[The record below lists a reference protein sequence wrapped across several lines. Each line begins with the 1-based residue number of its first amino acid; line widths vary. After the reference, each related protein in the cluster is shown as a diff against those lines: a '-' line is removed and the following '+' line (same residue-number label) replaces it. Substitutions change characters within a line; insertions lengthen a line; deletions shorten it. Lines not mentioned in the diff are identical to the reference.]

1 MTETSSTIEV
11 FLDFLPNQPKN
22 DQSREQFVSMLRLRL
37 EERLQASVE
46 RIWDLP
52 SIILKRPQSEYVAL
66 LVEARDLYVS
76 GNFYSCVAMCGI
88 VGERIIKDVLRA
100 SVRLEKDGV
109 IHIPQDKAF
118 DQLEYVEV
126 AGIIRFLKEAELI
139 AANPA
144 KAAEDLGKLRNR
156 YAHARGKNPD
166 RDALEAIKLLHSL
179 IEGTVSMFNEF
190 EIKDGVFVRKPT
202 LVKL

>member
-1 MTETSSTIEV
+1 
-11 FLDFLPNQPKN
+11 
-22 DQSREQFVSMLRLRL
+22 
-37 EERLQASVE
+37 
-46 RIWDLP
+46 
-52 SIILKRPQSEYVAL
+52 
-66 LVEARDLYVS
+66 
-76 GNFYSCVAMCGI
+76 MCGI

-126 AGIIRFLKEAELI
+126 AGIIRFLKETELI

-179 IEGTVSMFNEF
+179 IEGTVSMFKEF

-202 LVKL
+202 QVKL

>member
-1 MTETSSTIEV
+1 
-11 FLDFLPNQPKN
+11 
-22 DQSREQFVSMLRLRL
+22 
-37 EERLQASVE
+37 
-46 RIWDLP
+46 
-52 SIILKRPQSEYVAL
+52 
-66 LVEARDLYVS
+66 
-76 GNFYSCVAMCGI
+76 MCGI

-126 AGIIRFLKEAELI
+126 AGIIRFLKETELI

-179 IEGTVSMFNEF
+179 IEDTVSMFKEF

-202 LVKL
+202 QVKL